1 MFKIFFKNK
10 FFVLIVL
17 ILLIS
22 ISGYSLNKIKE
33 FRVQINKEKKIQYDR
48 NLMNFTSENLL
59 INRVFNKGNIF
70 ILRHTKKHDLGIEAA
85 HLHKESLFNLLP
97 GLDKKIACLSD
108 IGKIEAQIIGMIF
121 DELNINI
128 NEIHSSSMCRA
139 IETAKIAFGEI
150 DQIHD
155 FLIYNSYFKDSDFK
169 NKSEELNN
177 FFFNNLIDN
186 KKNYLLSTHSGVM
199 KRVNLDFNLNEGGIL
214 VYNIELQKPILFLK
228 DYKSVIKFYEYYQ
241 K

>member
-1 MFKIFFKNK
+1 
-10 FFVLIVL
+10 
-17 ILLIS
+17 
-22 ISGYSLNKIKE
+22 
-33 FRVQINKEKKIQYDR
+33 
-48 NLMNFTSENLL
+48 
-59 INRVFNKGNIF
+59 
-70 ILRHTKKHDLGIEAA
+70 
-85 HLHKESLFNLLP
+85 
-97 GLDKKIACLSD
+97 
-108 IGKIEAQIIGMIF
+108 MIF

-186 KKNYLLSTHSGVM
+186 NKNYLLSTHSGVM